1 MPPPSLNDF
10 LTAAPRLDV
19 QLTLT
24 VVLAVFWFAVF
35 RVCTLYV
42 VKPYIDAH
50 PMSQQFAFLNQKML
64 KNGFAIDFDLQR
76 SSLFGCRMISILVQH
91 AVGGFLCIFSAYGVP
106 IPAYCSVVTLASF
119 GGAHLSPHPASHA
132 MQPISPAV
140 RASHP

>member
-1 MPPPSLNDF
+1 MPGDHATPMPPPSLNDF

-64 KNGFAIDFDLQR
+64 KLQKMM
-76 SSLFGCRMISILVQH
+76 LMIPPLVKK
-91 AVGGFLCIFSAYGVP
+91 AEM
-106 IPAYCSVVTLASF
+106 IPKKTSF
-119 GGAHLSPHPASHA
+119 
-132 MQPISPAV
+132 
-140 RASHP
+140 